1 MDAVIL
7 GKSYPMAYTVLA
19 QDMIAKRYGSL
30 EAVEQT
36 VSAGGAAAQVENI
49 VIMAHA
55 MMVAAVQRE
64 RVMAKIIGIEC
75 DLPDPPTV
83 EEMEAVLLASDLSE
97 LAKAVTETIKEGAAV
112 TVEVQEKKEKAA
124 R

>member
-19 QDMIAKRYGSL
+19 QDMIAKQYGSL

-36 VSAGGAAAQVENI
+36 LSAGGAAAQVKNV

-55 MMVAAVQRE
+55 MMLAAVQRE
-64 RVMAKIIGIEC
+64 RVMARISGIEC

-97 LAKAVTETIKEGAAV
+97 LVKAVTETIKEGTAV